1 MYCDQQHLQMPG
13 AYLVGTRPGNIW
25 VATRPESLHFSA
37 IIASWSN
44 KGEHLGW
51 FLDPSH
57 LLLYQ
62 PVKKSSRFPHLREQ
76 KSMNV
81 CVCVRNPESKG
92 KAGGPWTH
100 RWHGPTKTHLCRRE
114 NVPASEMARWPSQK
128 PPKPTWHDTTWHDGY
143 HFISFHPLHY
153 GVYQSV
159 SFMHPDLWLSAG
171 KAWWFVH
178 RGYQVTRINPDI
190 MLPEASSAQASRVR
204 TSIQKTPSGDW
215 MLSRINPEPMPE

>member
-1 MYCDQQHLQMPG
+1 MGHKTNSAEGSFSSHSVQNNHTEGSCSWKNRVQRLDIRLS
-13 AYLVGTRPGNIW
+13 GN
-25 VATRPESLHFSA
+25 
-37 IIASWSN
+37 
-44 KGEHLGW
+44 LGSKRTSSGMETSC
-51 FLDPSH
+51 PSG
-57 LLLYQ
+57 LL
-62 PVKKSSRFPHLREQ
+62 
-76 KSMNV
+76 
-81 CVCVRNPESKG
+81 CVRNPESKG

-128 PPKPTWHDTTWHDGY
+128 PPMPTCHDMTWHANVTTRHDGY

-159 SFMHPDLWLSAG
+159 SFMHPDLWQSAG
-171 KAWWFVH
+171 EAWWCVR

-215 MLSRINPEPMPE
+215 MLFRINPESTPE